1 MLRMHRD
8 PEGRPRRITVARA
21 CEKISNPGLAPI
33 RSHGEAYSVK
43 FYKVCLRTLI
53 SQSQR
58 DAIAPSPE
66 SERYPGV
73 LRKSAVGPKLALRH

>member
-33 RSHGEAYSVK
+33 RSHGEAYSAK
-43 FYKVCLRTLI
+43 FYKVFPRTLMP
-53 SQSQR
+53 QSQR
-58 DAIAPSPE
+58 DAVARVPKGNH
-66 SERYPGV
+66 RH
-73 LRKSAVGPKLALRH
+73 KSA